1 MNHTWE
7 IHNLKRNLSDGLVTT
22 ASYHCRTELSDESA
36 RSVGNYNLPALDPS
50 DPSFISY
57 DNLTEATVLSWVTG
71 SLDTAAIYSKHSSS
85 IAESIVA
92 KNAITEGDGTPW

>member
-1 MNHTWE
+1 MNHIWE
-7 IHNLKRNLSDGLVTT
+7 IHNLKRNLSDGVVTT
-22 ASYHCRTELSDESA
+22 ASYYCRTELLDESV
-36 RSVGNYNLPALDPS
+36 RSVGQYNLSTLDPS
-50 DPSFISY
+50 DPNFISY

-85 IAESIVA
+85 IAEKIVT

>member
-1 MNHTWE
+1 MNHIWE
-7 IHNLKRNLSDGLVTT
+7 IHNLKRNLSDGVVTT
-22 ASYHCRTELSDESA
+22 ASYYCRTEHLDESV
-36 RSVGNYNLPALDPS
+36 RSVGQYNLSALDPS
-50 DPSFISY
+50 DPNFISY

-85 IAESIVA
+85 IAEKIVT